1 MFAKYLPKLAS
12 FVGKRRSGQ
21 IPAQFLRLNGG
32 ESLGRNLWGTAM
44 LDLLMNRILIAI
56 AVFIGLAAVMR
67 HVMTRRPAI
76 ETDAEGECGQIAP
89 NRALLA
95 VICLI
100 GVALAGAAVSAAL
113 RGVGGLPV
121 LAVALAAL
129 MMTGMM
135 VTAFFPFYDITWDAD
150 GIEGPT
156 LLLPPPIGPRRRK
169 IFWEDVE
176 VARQDK
182 GRHWFLE
189 DGKGHR
195 IVWSFIYYGHPAL
208 MRRIEE
214 ECPWLFT
221 ATADEGVPDLDPEAI
236 PPVKRRFLKLN
247 FATAKSS

>member
-21 IPAQFLRLNGG
+21 IPARFLRLNGG

-44 LDLLMNRILIAI
+44 LDLPMNRILIAV
-56 AVFIGLAAVMR
+56 AVFIGLAAVLR
-67 HVMTRRPAI
+67 HVMTRRPVI
-76 ETDAEGECGQIAP
+76 EADPEGERGQVAP

-100 GVALAGAAVSAAL
+100 GVALAGAALSAAL

-121 LAVALAAL
+121 LAVGLAAQIV
-129 MMTGMM
+129 TGMM

-169 IFWEDVE
+169 IFWEDIE

-182 GRHWFLE
+182 CRHWFLE
-189 DGKGHR
+189 DGKGNR
-195 IVWSFIYYGHPAL
+195 IVWSFIYDGHPAL

-221 ATADEGVPDLDPEAI
+221 ATADEALADHDPGAI

>member
-1 MFAKYLPKLAS
+1 
-12 FVGKRRSGQ
+12 
-21 IPAQFLRLNGG
+21 
-32 ESLGRNLWGTAM
+32 M
-44 LDLLMNRILIAI
+44 LDLPMNRILIAI
-56 AVFIGLAAVMR
+56 AVFLGLAAVMR

-121 LAVALAAL
+121 LTVALAAM

-156 LLLPPPIGPRRRK
+156 LLLPPPIGPRRSK
-169 IFWEDVE
+169 IFWEDIE

-189 DGKGHR
+189 DGKGNR

-221 ATADEGVPDLDPEAI
+221 ATADEGVPDHDPEAI

>member
-1 MFAKYLPKLAS
+1 M
-12 FVGKRRSGQ
+12 VGK
-21 IPAQFLRLNGG
+21 A
-32 ESLGRNLWGTAM
+32 LGRNLWGTAM
-44 LDLLMNRILIAI
+44 LDLPMNRILIAI
-56 AVFIGLAAVMR
+56 AVFIGLVAVMR

-76 ETDAEGECGQIAP
+76 ETDPEGECGQVAP

-135 VTAFFPFYDITWDAD
+135 VTAFFPLYDITWDAD

-169 IFWEDVE
+169 IFWEDIE

-189 DGKGHR
+189 DGKGNR

-221 ATADEGVPDLDPEAI
+221 ATANEGVRDHDPEAI

>member
-1 MFAKYLPKLAS
+1 
-12 FVGKRRSGQ
+12 
-21 IPAQFLRLNGG
+21 
-32 ESLGRNLWGTAM
+32 M
-44 LDLLMNRILIAI
+44 LDLPMNRILIAV
-56 AVFIGLAAVMR
+56 AVFIGLAAVLR
-67 HVMTRRPAI
+67 HVMMRRPAI
-76 ETDAEGECGQIAP
+76 ETDPEGERGQVAP

-100 GVALAGAAVSAAL
+100 GVALAGAAVFAAL

-169 IFWEDVE
+169 IFWEDIE
-176 VARQDK
+176 VARQDN

-189 DGKGHR
+189 DGKGNR

-221 ATADEGVPDLDPEAI
+221 ATADEGVPDHDPEAI

>member
-1 MFAKYLPKLAS
+1 M
-12 FVGKRRSGQ
+12 
-21 IPAQFLRLNGG
+21 
-32 ESLGRNLWGTAM
+32 
-44 LDLLMNRILIAI
+44 
-56 AVFIGLAAVMR
+56 
-67 HVMTRRPAI
+67 
-76 ETDAEGECGQIAP
+76 
-89 NRALLA
+89 
-95 VICLI
+95 ICLI
-100 GVALAGAAVSAAL
+100 GVALAGAAVFAAL

-169 IFWEDVE
+169 IFWEDIE
-176 VARQDK
+176 VAHQDK

-189 DGKGHR
+189 DGKGNR
-195 IVWSFIYYGHPAL
+195 IVKSFIYYGHPAL

-221 ATADEGVPDLDPEAI
+221 ATADEGVPDHDPEAI

>member
-1 MFAKYLPKLAS
+1 MFAKYLPKLTN

-21 IPAQFLRLNGG
+21 IPARFLRLNGG

-44 LDLLMNRILIAI
+44 LDLPMNRILIAV

-76 ETDAEGECGQIAP
+76 ETDPEGECGQIAP

-121 LAVALAAL
+121 LTVALAAL

-135 VTAFFPFYDITWDAD
+135 VTAFFPFYGITWDAD

-169 IFWEDVE
+169 IFWEDIE

-189 DGKGHR
+189 DGKGNR

-221 ATADEGVPDLDPEAI
+221 ATADEGDRDHDPEAI

>member
-1 MFAKYLPKLAS
+1 
-12 FVGKRRSGQ
+12 
-21 IPAQFLRLNGG
+21 
-32 ESLGRNLWGTAM
+32 M
-44 LDLLMNRILIAI
+44 LDLPMNRILIAI
-56 AVFIGLAAVMR
+56 AVFLGLAAVMR

-169 IFWEDVE
+169 IFWEDIE

-189 DGKGHR
+189 DGKGNR

-221 ATADEGVPDLDPEAI
+221 ATADEGVPDHDPEAI
-236 PPVKRRFLKLN
+236 PPVKRHFLKLN

>member
-1 MFAKYLPKLAS
+1 MFAKYLPKLTN

-21 IPAQFLRLNGG
+21 IPARFLWLSGG

-44 LDLLMNRILIAI
+44 LDLPINRILIAV
-56 AVFIGLAAVMR
+56 AVFIGLAAVLR

-121 LAVALAAL
+121 LTVALAAL

-135 VTAFFPFYDITWDAD
+135 VTAFFPFYGITWDAD

-169 IFWEDVE
+169 IFWEDIE

-189 DGKGHR
+189 DGKGNR

-221 ATADEGVPDLDPEAI
+221 ATADEGVPDHDPEAI

>member
-1 MFAKYLPKLAS
+1 
-12 FVGKRRSGQ
+12 
-21 IPAQFLRLNGG
+21 
-32 ESLGRNLWGTAM
+32 M
-44 LDLLMNRILIAI
+44 LDLPMNRILIAI
-56 AVFIGLAAVMR
+56 AVFLGLAAVMR

-76 ETDAEGECGQIAP
+76 ETDAEGERGQVAP

-169 IFWEDVE
+169 IFWEDIE
-176 VARQDK
+176 VARQDN

-189 DGKGHR
+189 DGKGNR

-221 ATADEGVPDLDPEAI
+221 ATADEGVPDHDPEAI

>member
-1 MFAKYLPKLAS
+1 
-12 FVGKRRSGQ
+12 
-21 IPAQFLRLNGG
+21 
-32 ESLGRNLWGTAM
+32 M
-44 LDLLMNRILIAI
+44 LDLPINRILIAV
-56 AVFIGLAAVMR
+56 AVFIGLAAVLR

-169 IFWEDVE
+169 IFWEDIE

-189 DGKGHR
+189 DGKGNR

-221 ATADEGVPDLDPEAI
+221 ATADEGVPDHDPEAI
-236 PPVKRRFLKLN
+236 PPVKRHFLKLN

>member
-1 MFAKYLPKLAS
+1 M
-12 FVGKRRSGQ
+12 VGK
-21 IPAQFLRLNGG
+21 AF
-32 ESLGRNLWGTAM
+32 GRNLWGTAM
-44 LDLLMNRILIAI
+44 LDLPMNRILIAV

-135 VTAFFPFYDITWDAD
+135 VTAFFPFCDITWDAD

-169 IFWEDVE
+169 IFWEDIE

-221 ATADEGVPDLDPEAI
+221 ATADEGVPDHDPEAI
-236 PPVKRRFLKLN
+236 PPVKRHFLKLN

>member
-1 MFAKYLPKLAS
+1 M
-12 FVGKRRSGQ
+12 VGK
-21 IPAQFLRLNGG
+21 AF
-32 ESLGRNLWGTAM
+32 GRNLWGTAM
-44 LDLLMNRILIAI
+44 LDLPMNRILIAF
-56 AVFIGLAAVMR
+56 AVLIGLAAVIR

-76 ETDAEGECGQIAP
+76 ETDPEGERGQVAP

-169 IFWEDVE
+169 IFWEDIE

-189 DGKGHR
+189 DGKGNR

-221 ATADEGVPDLDPEAI
+221 ATADEGVRDHDPEAI

>member
-1 MFAKYLPKLAS
+1 MFAKYLPKLAN

-21 IPAQFLRLNGG
+21 IPARFLWLSGG

-44 LDLLMNRILIAI
+44 LDLPINRILIAV
-56 AVFIGLAAVMR
+56 AVFIGLAAVLR

-121 LAVALAAL
+121 LTVALAAL

-135 VTAFFPFYDITWDAD
+135 VTAFFPFYGITWDAD

-169 IFWEDVE
+169 IFWEDIE

-189 DGKGHR
+189 DGKGNR

-221 ATADEGVPDLDPEAI
+221 ATADEGVPDHDPEAI

>member
-1 MFAKYLPKLAS
+1 
-12 FVGKRRSGQ
+12 
-21 IPAQFLRLNGG
+21 
-32 ESLGRNLWGTAM
+32 M
-44 LDLLMNRILIAI
+44 LDLPMNRILIAV
-56 AVFIGLAAVMR
+56 AVFIGLAAVLR

-76 ETDAEGECGQIAP
+76 ETDPEGERGQVAP

-135 VTAFFPFYDITWDAD
+135 VTAFFPFCDITWDAD

-169 IFWEDVE
+169 IFWEDIE
-176 VARQDK
+176 VARQDN

-189 DGKGHR
+189 DGKGNR

-221 ATADEGVPDLDPEAI
+221 ATADEGVPDHDPEAI

>member
-1 MFAKYLPKLAS
+1 
-12 FVGKRRSGQ
+12 
-21 IPAQFLRLNGG
+21 
-32 ESLGRNLWGTAM
+32 M
-44 LDLLMNRILIAI
+44 LDLPMNRILIAI
-56 AVFIGLAAVMR
+56 AVVIGLAAVMR

-76 ETDAEGECGQIAP
+76 ETDAEGERGQVAP

-121 LAVALAAL
+121 LTVALAAL

-156 LLLPPPIGPRRRK
+156 LLLPPPMGPRRRK
-169 IFWEDVE
+169 IFWEDIE
-176 VARQDK
+176 VARQDN

-189 DGKGHR
+189 DGKGNR

-221 ATADEGVPDLDPEAI
+221 ATADEGDRDHDPEAI